1 MKKIIV
7 SGATGFIGS
16 AFVRFLVKK
25 DVEVLSLGR
34 KSFDELP
41 EHVKENISG
50 SVYIN
55 LDMQEIESLDKKIAS
70 LCFVRKKNPSH
81 NP

>member
-1 MKKIIV
+1 M
-7 SGATGFIGS
+7 S
-16 AFVRFLVKK
+16 FLVKK

-55 LDMQEIESLDKKIAS
+55 LDMQESRARQKNCIPWMGGRFE
-70 LCFVRKKNPSH
+70 LCIFNLAWFGGSKPVRFGY
-81 NP
+81 